1 MKRLDGK
8 VCIITGSNSGVG
20 AATAELFAREGAK
33 VVITARRVDK
43 LEEVANKIKAEGGE
57 VLAVRC
63 DVSNEDDVKSMFD
76 ALGKLDVVVNNAGI
90 AKDSDPMEK
99 SAEEF
104 LEVIKVNLLGTF
116 LVSKYAVNHVDK
128 GCIVNIS
135 STNALDTYYP
145 ESLDYDASK
154 AGVISLTHNFSL
166 YLKDRDIRVNVVCPD
181 WIDTDMNLGMDEEYK
196 KSLGVFLKPEE
207 VAKVVYDVSIDESV
221 NDAVIRVAD
230 NSVK

>member
-1 MKRLDGK
+1 MKVL
-8 VCIITGSNSGVG
+8 VTGGARGLGLAISLYYLKMGHSVVVNYNNSSDLALKLKSEYGD
-20 AATAELFAREGAK
+20 
-33 VVITARRVDK
+33 RVSI
-43 LEEVANKIKAEGGE
+43 VKA
-57 VLAVRC
+57 
-63 DVSNEDDVKSMFD
+63 DVSNEDDVKRMFD
-76 ALGKLDVVVNNAGI
+76 ALGKLDVVVNNVGI

-145 ESLDYDASK
+145 ESMDYDASK

-181 WIDTDMNLGMDEEYK
+181 WIDTDMNLEMDEEYK
-196 KSLGVFLKPEE
+196 KSLGVFLTPEE

-221 NDAVIRVAD
+221 NDAVIRVGD

>member
-1 MKRLDGK
+1 MKVL
-8 VCIITGSNSGVG
+8 VTGGARGLGLAISLYYLKMGHSVVVNYNNSSDLALKLKSEYGD
-20 AATAELFAREGAK
+20 
-33 VVITARRVDK
+33 RVSI
-43 LEEVANKIKAEGGE
+43 VKA
-57 VLAVRC
+57 
-63 DVSNEDDVKSMFD
+63 DVSNEDDVKRMFD

-90 AKDSDPMEK
+90 AKDSDPIEK

-145 ESLDYDASK
+145 ESMDYDASK

-221 NDAVIRVAD
+221 NDEVIRVGD

>member
-1 MKRLDGK
+1 MKVL
-8 VCIITGSNSGVG
+8 VTGGARGLGLAISLYYLKMGHSVVVNYNNSSDLALKLKSEYGD
-20 AATAELFAREGAK
+20 
-33 VVITARRVDK
+33 RVSI
-43 LEEVANKIKAEGGE
+43 VKA
-57 VLAVRC
+57 
-63 DVSNEDDVKSMFD
+63 DVSNEDDVKRMFD
-76 ALGKLDVVVNNAGI
+76 ALGKLDVVVNNAGM

-145 ESLDYDASK
+145 ESMDYDASK

-181 WIDTDMNLGMDEEYK
+181 WIDTDMNLEMDEEYK
-196 KSLGVFLKPEE
+196 KSLGVFLKPED

-221 NDAVIRVAD
+221 NDAVIRVGD

>member
-1 MKRLDGK
+1 MKVL
-8 VCIITGSNSGVG
+8 VTGGARGLGLAISLYYLKMGHSVVVNYNNSSDLALKLKSEYGD
-20 AATAELFAREGAK
+20 
-33 VVITARRVDK
+33 RVSI
-43 LEEVANKIKAEGGE
+43 VKA
-57 VLAVRC
+57 
-63 DVSNEDDVKSMFD
+63 DVSNEDDIKRMFD

-145 ESLDYDASK
+145 ESMDYDASK

-181 WIDTDMNLGMDEEYK
+181 WIDTDMNLEMDEEYK

-207 VAKVVYDVSIDESV
+207 VAKMVYDVSIDESV
-221 NDAVIRVAD
+221 NDAVIRVGD

>member
-1 MKRLDGK
+1 MNVL
-8 VCIITGSNSGVG
+8 VTGGARGLGLAISLYYLKMGHSVVVNYNNSDEMALKLKSEYGD
-20 AATAELFAREGAK
+20 
-33 VVITARRVDK
+33 RVS
-43 LEEVANKIKAEGGE
+43 I
-57 VLAVRC
+57 VRA
-63 DVSNEDDVKSMFD
+63 DVSNEDDVKRMFD

-128 GCIVNIS
+128 SCIVNIS

-145 ESLDYDASK
+145 ESMDYDASK

-196 KSLGVFLKPEE
+196 KSLGVFLKPED

-221 NDAVIRVAD
+221 NDAVIRVGD

>member
-1 MKRLDGK
+1 MKVL
-8 VCIITGSNSGVG
+8 VTGGARGLGLAISLYYLKMGHSVVVNYNNSNEMALKLKSEYGD
-20 AATAELFAREGAK
+20 
-33 VVITARRVDK
+33 RVSI
-43 LEEVANKIKAEGGE
+43 VKA
-57 VLAVRC
+57 
-63 DVSNEDDVKSMFD
+63 DVSNEDDVKRMFD

-145 ESLDYDASK
+145 ESMDYDASK

-181 WIDTDMNLGMDEEYK
+181 WIDTDMNLEMDEEYK

-221 NDAVIRVAD
+221 NDAVIRVGD

>member
-1 MKRLDGK
+1 MKVL
-8 VCIITGSNSGVG
+8 VTGGARGLGLAISLYYLKMGHSVVVNYNNSDEMALKLKSEYGD
-20 AATAELFAREGAK
+20 
-33 VVITARRVDK
+33 RVS
-43 LEEVANKIKAEGGE
+43 I
-57 VLAVRC
+57 VRA
-63 DVSNEDDVKSMFD
+63 DVSNEDDVKRMFD
-76 ALGKLDVVVNNAGI
+76 ALGKLDVIVNNAGI

-145 ESLDYDASK
+145 ESMDYDASK

-181 WIDTDMNLGMDEEYK
+181 WIDTDMNLEMDEEYK

-221 NDAVIRVAD
+221 NDAVIRVGD

>member
-1 MKRLDGK
+1 MKVL
-8 VCIITGSNSGVG
+8 VTGGARGLGLAISLYYLKMGHSVVVNYNNSSDLALKLKSEYGD
-20 AATAELFAREGAK
+20 
-33 VVITARRVDK
+33 RVSI
-43 LEEVANKIKAEGGE
+43 VKA
-57 VLAVRC
+57 
-63 DVSNEDDVKSMFD
+63 DVSNEDDVKRMFD
-76 ALGKLDVVVNNAGI
+76 ALGKLDGVVNNAGI

-145 ESLDYDASK
+145 ESMDYDASK

-196 KSLGVFLKPEE
+196 KSLGVFLNPEE
-207 VAKVVYDVSIDESV
+207 VAKVVYDVSIDESF
-221 NDAVIRVAD
+221 NDVVIRVGD

>member
-1 MKRLDGK
+1 MKVL
-8 VCIITGSNSGVG
+8 VTGGARGLGLAISLYYLKMGHSVVVNYNNSSDEMALKLKSEYGD
-20 AATAELFAREGAK
+20 
-33 VVITARRVDK
+33 RVSI
-43 LEEVANKIKAEGGE
+43 VKA
-57 VLAVRC
+57 
-63 DVSNEDDVKSMFD
+63 DVSNEDDVKRMFD

-90 AKDSDPMEK
+90 AKDCDPMEK

-145 ESLDYDASK
+145 ESMDYDASK

-166 YLKDRDIRVNVVCPD
+166 YLKGRDIRVNVVCPD
-181 WIDTDMNLGMDEEYK
+181 WIDTDMNLEMDEEYK
-196 KSLGVFLKPEE
+196 KSLGVFLKPED
-207 VAKVVYDVSIDESV
+207 VARVVYDVSIDESV
-221 NDAVIRVAD
+221 NDTVIRVGD

>member
-1 MKRLDGK
+1 MKVL
-8 VCIITGSNSGVG
+8 VTGGARGLGLAISLYYLKMGHSVVVNYNNSDEMALKLKSEYGD
-20 AATAELFAREGAK
+20 
-33 VVITARRVDK
+33 RVSI
-43 LEEVANKIKAEGGE
+43 VKA
-57 VLAVRC
+57 
-63 DVSNEDDVKSMFD
+63 DVSNEDDVKRMFD

-128 GCIVNIS
+128 SCIVNIS

-145 ESLDYDASK
+145 ESMDYDASK

-196 KSLGVFLKPEE
+196 KNLGVFLKPED

-221 NDAVIRVAD
+221 NDAVIRVGD

>member
-1 MKRLDGK
+1 MKVL
-8 VCIITGSNSGVG
+8 VTGGARGLGLAISLYYLKMGHSVVVNYNNSGDLALKLKSEYG
-20 AATAELFAREGAK
+20 D
-33 VVITARRVDK
+33 RVSI
-43 LEEVANKIKAEGGE
+43 IKA
-57 VLAVRC
+57 
-63 DVSNEDDVKSMFD
+63 DVSNEDDVKRMFD

-145 ESLDYDASK
+145 ESMDYDASK

-181 WIDTDMNLGMDEEYK
+181 WIDTDMNLEMDEEYK

-221 NDAVIRVAD
+221 NDAVIRVGD

>member
-1 MKRLDGK
+1 MKVL
-8 VCIITGSNSGVG
+8 VTGGARGLGLAISLYYLKMGHSVVVNYNNSSDLALKLKSEYGD
-20 AATAELFAREGAK
+20 
-33 VVITARRVDK
+33 RVSI
-43 LEEVANKIKAEGGE
+43 VKA
-57 VLAVRC
+57 
-63 DVSNEDDVKSMFD
+63 DVSNEDDVKRMFD

-145 ESLDYDASK
+145 ESMDYDASK

-196 KSLGVFLKPEE
+196 KSLGVFLKPED

-221 NDAVIRVAD
+221 NDAVIRVGD

>member
-1 MKRLDGK
+1 MKVL
-8 VCIITGSNSGVG
+8 VTGGARGLGLAISLYYLKMGHSVVVNYNNSSDLALKLKSEYGD
-20 AATAELFAREGAK
+20 
-33 VVITARRVDK
+33 RVS
-43 LEEVANKIKAEGGE
+43 IFKA
-57 VLAVRC
+57 
-63 DVSNEDDVKSMFD
+63 DVSNEDDVKRMFD

-145 ESLDYDASK
+145 ESMDYDASK

-221 NDAVIRVAD
+221 NDEVIRVGD

>member
-1 MKRLDGK
+1 MKVL
-8 VCIITGSNSGVG
+8 VTGGARGLGLAISLYYLKMGHSVVVNYNNSSDLALKLKSEYGD
-20 AATAELFAREGAK
+20 
-33 VVITARRVDK
+33 RVSI
-43 LEEVANKIKAEGGE
+43 VKA
-57 VLAVRC
+57 
-63 DVSNEDDVKSMFD
+63 DVSNEDDVKRMFD

-90 AKDSDPMEK
+90 AKDNDPMEK

-145 ESLDYDASK
+145 ESMDYDASK

-221 NDAVIRVAD
+221 NDVVIRVGD

>member
-1 MKRLDGK
+1 MKVL
-8 VCIITGSNSGVG
+8 VTGGARGLGLAISLYYLKMGHSVVVNYNNSSDLALKLKSEYGD
-20 AATAELFAREGAK
+20 
-33 VVITARRVDK
+33 RVSI
-43 LEEVANKIKAEGGE
+43 VKA
-57 VLAVRC
+57 
-63 DVSNEDDVKSMFD
+63 DVSNEDDVKRMFD

-145 ESLDYDASK
+145 ESMDYDASK

-181 WIDTDMNLGMDEEYK
+181 WIETDMNLGMDEEYK
-196 KSLGVFLKPEE
+196 KSLGVFLNPEE

-221 NDAVIRVAD
+221 NDAVIRVGD

>member
-1 MKRLDGK
+1 MKVL
-8 VCIITGSNSGVG
+8 VTGGARGLGLAISLYYLKMGHSVVVNYNNSSDLALKLKSEYGD
-20 AATAELFAREGAK
+20 
-33 VVITARRVDK
+33 RVSI
-43 LEEVANKIKAEGGE
+43 VKA
-57 VLAVRC
+57 
-63 DVSNEDDVKSMFD
+63 DVSNEDDVKRMFD

-90 AKDSDPMEK
+90 AKASDPMEK

-145 ESLDYDASK
+145 ESMDYDASK

-196 KSLGVFLKPEE
+196 KSLGVFLNPEE

-221 NDAVIRVAD
+221 NDAVIRVGD

>member
-1 MKRLDGK
+1 MKVL
-8 VCIITGSNSGVG
+8 VTGGARGLGLAISLYYLKMGHSVVVNYNNSDEMALKLKSEYGD
-20 AATAELFAREGAK
+20 
-33 VVITARRVDK
+33 RVS
-43 LEEVANKIKAEGGE
+43 I
-57 VLAVRC
+57 VRA
-63 DVSNEDDVKSMFD
+63 DVSNEDDVKRMFD

-145 ESLDYDASK
+145 ESIDYDASK

-181 WIDTDMNLGMDEEYK
+181 WIDTDMNLEMDEEYK

-221 NDAVIRVAD
+221 NDAVIRVGD

>member
-1 MKRLDGK
+1 MNVL
-8 VCIITGSNSGVG
+8 VTGGARGLGLAISLYYLKMGHSVVVNYNNSSDLALKLKSEYGD
-20 AATAELFAREGAK
+20 
-33 VVITARRVDK
+33 RVSI
-43 LEEVANKIKAEGGE
+43 VKA
-57 VLAVRC
+57 
-63 DVSNEDDVKSMFD
+63 DVSNEDDVKRMFD

-145 ESLDYDASK
+145 ESMDYDASK

-181 WIDTDMNLGMDEEYK
+181 WIDTDMNLEMDEEYK

-207 VAKVVYDVSIDESV
+207 VAKVVYDVSIDESI
-221 NDAVIRVAD
+221 NDAVIRVGD

>member
-1 MKRLDGK
+1 MKVL
-8 VCIITGSNSGVG
+8 VTGGARGLGLAISLYYLKMGHSVVVNYNNSSDLALKLKSEYGD
-20 AATAELFAREGAK
+20 
-33 VVITARRVDK
+33 RVSI
-43 LEEVANKIKAEGGE
+43 IKA
-57 VLAVRC
+57 
-63 DVSNEDDVKSMFD
+63 DVSNEDDVKRMFD

-145 ESLDYDASK
+145 ESMDYDASK

-181 WIDTDMNLGMDEEYK
+181 WIDTDMNLEMDEEYK
-196 KSLGVFLKPEE
+196 KSLGVFLKPED

-221 NDAVIRVAD
+221 NDAVIRVGD

>member
-1 MKRLDGK
+1 MKVL
-8 VCIITGSNSGVG
+8 VTGGARGLGLAISLYYLKMGHSVVVNYNNSSDLALKLKSEYGD
-20 AATAELFAREGAK
+20 
-33 VVITARRVDK
+33 RVSI
-43 LEEVANKIKAEGGE
+43 VKA
-57 VLAVRC
+57 
-63 DVSNEDDVKSMFD
+63 DVSNEDDVKRMFD

-145 ESLDYDASK
+145 ESMDYDASK
-154 AGVISLTHNFSL
+154 AGMISLTHNFSL

-196 KSLGVFLKPEE
+196 KSLGVFLNPEE

-221 NDAVIRVAD
+221 NDAVIRVGD

>member
-1 MKRLDGK
+1 MKVL
-8 VCIITGSNSGVG
+8 VTGGARGLGLAISLYYLKMGHSVVVNYNNSDEMALKLKSEYGD
-20 AATAELFAREGAK
+20 
-33 VVITARRVDK
+33 RVSI
-43 LEEVANKIKAEGGE
+43 VKA
-57 VLAVRC
+57 
-63 DVSNEDDVKSMFD
+63 DVSNEDDVKRMFD
-76 ALGKLDVVVNNAGI
+76 SLGKLDVVVNNAGI

-145 ESLDYDASK
+145 ESMDYDASK

-181 WIDTDMNLGMDEEYK
+181 WIDTDMNLEMDEEYK

-207 VAKVVYDVSIDESV
+207 VAKVVYDVSIDKSV
-221 NDAVIRVAD
+221 NDVVIRVGD

>member
-1 MKRLDGK
+1 MKVL
-8 VCIITGSNSGVG
+8 VTGGARGLGLAISLYYLKMGHSVVVNYNNSDEMALKLKSEYGD
-20 AATAELFAREGAK
+20 
-33 VVITARRVDK
+33 RVSI
-43 LEEVANKIKAEGGE
+43 VKA
-57 VLAVRC
+57 
-63 DVSNEDDVKSMFD
+63 DVSNEDDVKRMFD
-76 ALGKLDVVVNNAGI
+76 SLGKLDVVVNNAGI

-135 STNALDTYYP
+135 STNELDTYYP
-145 ESLDYDASK
+145 ESMDYDASK

-181 WIDTDMNLGMDEEYK
+181 WIDTDMNLEMDEEYK

-207 VAKVVYDVSIDESV
+207 VAKVVYDVSVDKSV
-221 NDAVIRVAD
+221 NDVVIRVGD

>member
-1 MKRLDGK
+1 MKVL
-8 VCIITGSNSGVG
+8 VTGGARGLGLAISLYYLKMGHSVVVNYNNSSDLALKLKSEYGD
-20 AATAELFAREGAK
+20 
-33 VVITARRVDK
+33 RVSI
-43 LEEVANKIKAEGGE
+43 VKA
-57 VLAVRC
+57 
-63 DVSNEDDVKSMFD
+63 DVSNEDDVKRMFD

-145 ESLDYDASK
+145 ESMDYDASK
-154 AGVISLTHNFSL
+154 AGVISLTHIFSL

-221 NDAVIRVAD
+221 NDAVIRVGD

>member
-1 MKRLDGK
+1 MKVL
-8 VCIITGSNSGVG
+8 VTGGARGLGLAISLYYLKMGHSVVVNYNNSDEMALKLKSEYGD
-20 AATAELFAREGAK
+20 
-33 VVITARRVDK
+33 RVSI
-43 LEEVANKIKAEGGE
+43 VKA
-57 VLAVRC
+57 
-63 DVSNEDDVKSMFD
+63 DVSNEDDVKKMFD

-90 AKDSDPMEK
+90 AKDCDPMEK

-145 ESLDYDASK
+145 ESMDYDASK

-181 WIDTDMNLGMDEEYK
+181 WIDTDMNLEMDEEYK
-196 KSLGVFLKPEE
+196 KSLGVFLTPEE

-221 NDAVIRVAD
+221 NDTVIRVGD

>member
-1 MKRLDGK
+1 MKVL
-8 VCIITGSNSGVG
+8 VTGGARGLGLAISLYYLKMGHSVVVNYNNSSDLALKLKSEYGD
-20 AATAELFAREGAK
+20 
-33 VVITARRVDK
+33 RVSI
-43 LEEVANKIKAEGGE
+43 VKA
-57 VLAVRC
+57 
-63 DVSNEDDVKSMFD
+63 DVYNEDDVKRMFN

-145 ESLDYDASK
+145 ESMDYDASK

-207 VAKVVYDVSIDESV
+207 VAKVVYDVSIDESF
-221 NDAVIRVAD
+221 NDVVIRVGD

>member
-1 MKRLDGK
+1 MKVL
-8 VCIITGSNSGVG
+8 VTGGARGLGLAISLYYLKMGHSVVVNYNNSSDLALKLKSEYGD
-20 AATAELFAREGAK
+20 
-33 VVITARRVDK
+33 RVSI
-43 LEEVANKIKAEGGE
+43 VKA
-57 VLAVRC
+57 
-63 DVSNEDDVKSMFD
+63 DVSNEDEVKRMFD

-145 ESLDYDASK
+145 ESMDYDASK

-196 KSLGVFLKPEE
+196 KSLGVFLNPEE

-221 NDAVIRVAD
+221 NDAVIRVGD

>member
-1 MKRLDGK
+1 MKVL
-8 VCIITGSNSGVG
+8 VTGGARGLGLAISLYYLKMGHSVVVNYNNSDEM
-20 AATAELFAREGAK
+20 AL
-33 VVITARRVDK
+33 K
-43 LEEVANKIKAEGGE
+43 LKSEYGDRGSIVKG
-57 VLAVRC
+57 
-63 DVSNEDDVKSMFD
+63 DVSNEDDVKRMFD
-76 ALGKLDVVVNNAGI
+76 ALGKLDVVVNKAGI

-145 ESLDYDASK
+145 ESMDYDASK

-196 KSLGVFLKPEE
+196 KSLGVFLNPEE

-221 NDAVIRVAD
+221 NDAVIRVGD

>member
-1 MKRLDGK
+1 MKVL
-8 VCIITGSNSGVG
+8 VTGGARGLGLAISLYYLKMGHSVVVNYNNSSDLALKLKSEYGD
-20 AATAELFAREGAK
+20 
-33 VVITARRVDK
+33 RVSI
-43 LEEVANKIKAEGGE
+43 VKA
-57 VLAVRC
+57 
-63 DVSNEDDVKSMFD
+63 DVSNEDDVKRMFD

-145 ESLDYDASK
+145 ESMDYDASK

-166 YLKDRDIRVNVVCPD
+166 YLKGRDIRVNVVCPD

-221 NDAVIRVAD
+221 NDVVIRVGD

>member
-1 MKRLDGK
+1 MKVL
-8 VCIITGSNSGVG
+8 VTGGARGLGLAISLYYLKMGHSVVVNYNNSDEMALKLKSEYGD
-20 AATAELFAREGAK
+20 
-33 VVITARRVDK
+33 RVSI
-43 LEEVANKIKAEGGE
+43 VKA
-57 VLAVRC
+57 
-63 DVSNEDDVKSMFD
+63 DVSNEDDVKKMFD

-145 ESLDYDASK
+145 ESMDYDASK

-181 WIDTDMNLGMDEEYK
+181 WIDTDMNLEMDEEYK

-207 VAKVVYDVSIDESV
+207 VAKVVYDVSIDESI
-221 NDAVIRVAD
+221 NDAVIRVGD

>member
-1 MKRLDGK
+1 MKVL
-8 VCIITGSNSGVG
+8 VTGGARGLGLAISLYYLKMGHSVVVNYNNSSDLALKLKSEYGD
-20 AATAELFAREGAK
+20 
-33 VVITARRVDK
+33 RVSI
-43 LEEVANKIKAEGGE
+43 VKA
-57 VLAVRC
+57 
-63 DVSNEDDVKSMFD
+63 DVSNEDDVKRMFD

-145 ESLDYDASK
+145 ESMDYDASK

-181 WIDTDMNLGMDEEYK
+181 WIDTDMNLEMDEEYK
-196 KSLGVFLKPEE
+196 KSLGVFLKPED
-207 VAKVVYDVSIDESV
+207 VAKVVYDASIDESV
-221 NDAVIRVAD
+221 NDVVIRVGD

>member
-1 MKRLDGK
+1 MKVL
-8 VCIITGSNSGVG
+8 VTGGARGLGLAISLYYLKMGHSVVVNYNNSDEMALKLKSEYGD
-20 AATAELFAREGAK
+20 
-33 VVITARRVDK
+33 RVSI
-43 LEEVANKIKAEGGE
+43 VKA
-57 VLAVRC
+57 
-63 DVSNEDDVKSMFD
+63 DVSNEDDVKRMFD

-145 ESLDYDASK
+145 ESIDYDASK

-181 WIDTDMNLGMDEEYK
+181 WIDTDMNLEMDEEYK
-196 KSLGVFLKPEE
+196 KSLGVFLKPED

-221 NDAVIRVAD
+221 NDAVIRVGD

>member
-1 MKRLDGK
+1 MKVL
-8 VCIITGSNSGVG
+8 VTGGARGLGLAISLYYLKMGHSVVVNYNNSDEMALKLKSEYGD
-20 AATAELFAREGAK
+20 
-33 VVITARRVDK
+33 RVSI
-43 LEEVANKIKAEGGE
+43 VKA
-57 VLAVRC
+57 
-63 DVSNEDDVKSMFD
+63 DVSNEDDVKRMFD

-145 ESLDYDASK
+145 ESMDYDASK

-221 NDAVIRVAD
+221 NDVVIRVGD

>member
-1 MKRLDGK
+1 MKVL
-8 VCIITGSNSGVG
+8 VTGGARGLGLAISLYYLKMGHSVVVNYNNSDEMALKLKSEYGD
-20 AATAELFAREGAK
+20 
-33 VVITARRVDK
+33 RVSI
-43 LEEVANKIKAEGGE
+43 VKA
-57 VLAVRC
+57 
-63 DVSNEDDVKSMFD
+63 DVSNEDDVKKMFD

-128 GCIVNIS
+128 GCIVNVS

-145 ESLDYDASK
+145 ESMDYDASK

-196 KSLGVFLKPEE
+196 KSLGVFLKPED

-221 NDAVIRVAD
+221 NDEVIRVGD

>member
-1 MKRLDGK
+1 MNVLVPGGARGLGLAISLYYLKMGHS
-8 VCIITGSNSGVG
+8 VVVNYNNSSDLALKLKSEYGD
-20 AATAELFAREGAK
+20 
-33 VVITARRVDK
+33 RVSI
-43 LEEVANKIKAEGGE
+43 VKA
-57 VLAVRC
+57 
-63 DVSNEDDVKSMFD
+63 DVSNEDDVKRMFD
-76 ALGKLDVVVNNAGI
+76 ALGKLDVVVNNSGI

-145 ESLDYDASK
+145 ESMDYDASK

-166 YLKDRDIRVNVVCPD
+166 YLKDRGIRVNVVWPD

-221 NDAVIRVAD
+221 NDAVIRVGD

>member
-1 MKRLDGK
+1 MKVL
-8 VCIITGSNSGVG
+8 VTGGARGLGLAISLYYLKMGHSVVVNYNNSDEMALKLKSEYGD
-20 AATAELFAREGAK
+20 
-33 VVITARRVDK
+33 RVSI
-43 LEEVANKIKAEGGE
+43 VKA
-57 VLAVRC
+57 
-63 DVSNEDDVKSMFD
+63 DVSNEDDVKRMFD
-76 ALGKLDVVVNNAGI
+76 SLGKLDVVVNNVGI

-145 ESLDYDASK
+145 ESMDYDASK

-181 WIDTDMNLGMDEEYK
+181 WIDTDMNLEMDEEYK

-207 VAKVVYDVSIDESV
+207 VAKVVYDVSVDKSV
-221 NDAVIRVAD
+221 NDVVIRVGD

>member
-1 MKRLDGK
+1 MKVL
-8 VCIITGSNSGVG
+8 VTGGARGLGLAISLYYLKMGHSVVVNYNNSSDLALKLKSEYGD
-20 AATAELFAREGAK
+20 
-33 VVITARRVDK
+33 RVSI
-43 LEEVANKIKAEGGE
+43 VKA
-57 VLAVRC
+57 
-63 DVSNEDDVKSMFD
+63 DVSNEDDVKRMFD

-145 ESLDYDASK
+145 ESMDYDASK

-181 WIDTDMNLGMDEEYK
+181 WIDTDMNLEMDEEYK

-207 VAKVVYDVSIDESV
+207 VAKVVYDVSIDEGV
-221 NDAVIRVAD
+221 NDAVIRVGD

>member
-1 MKRLDGK
+1 MKVL
-8 VCIITGSNSGVG
+8 VTGGARGLGLAISLYYLKMGHSVVVNYNNSSDLALKLKSEYGD
-20 AATAELFAREGAK
+20 
-33 VVITARRVDK
+33 RVSI
-43 LEEVANKIKAEGGE
+43 VKA
-57 VLAVRC
+57 
-63 DVSNEDDVKSMFD
+63 DVSNEDDVKRMFD
-76 ALGKLDVVVNNAGI
+76 ALGKLDVVVNNSGI

-145 ESLDYDASK
+145 ESMDYDASK

-166 YLKDRDIRVNVVCPD
+166 YLKGRDIRVNVVCPD

-221 NDAVIRVAD
+221 NDVVIRVGD

>member
-1 MKRLDGK
+1 MKVL
-8 VCIITGSNSGVG
+8 VTGGTRGLGLAISLYYLKMGHSVVVNYNNSSDLALKLKSEYGD
-20 AATAELFAREGAK
+20 
-33 VVITARRVDK
+33 RVSI
-43 LEEVANKIKAEGGE
+43 VKA
-57 VLAVRC
+57 
-63 DVSNEDDVKSMFD
+63 DVSNEDDVKRMFD

-145 ESLDYDASK
+145 ESMDYDASK

-196 KSLGVFLKPEE
+196 KSLGVFLNPEE
-207 VAKVVYDVSIDESV
+207 VAKVVYDVSIDKSV
-221 NDAVIRVAD
+221 NDIVIRVGD

>member
-1 MKRLDGK
+1 MKVL
-8 VCIITGSNSGVG
+8 VTGGARGLGLAISLYYLKMGHSVVVNYNNSSDLALKLKSEYGD
-20 AATAELFAREGAK
+20 
-33 VVITARRVDK
+33 RVSI
-43 LEEVANKIKAEGGE
+43 VKA
-57 VLAVRC
+57 
-63 DVSNEDDVKSMFD
+63 DVSNEDDVKRMFD

-221 NDAVIRVAD
+221 NDVVIRVGD

>member
-1 MKRLDGK
+1 MKVL
-8 VCIITGSNSGVG
+8 VTGGARGLGFAISLYYLKMGHSVVVNYNNSSDLALKLKSEYGD
-20 AATAELFAREGAK
+20 
-33 VVITARRVDK
+33 RVSI
-43 LEEVANKIKAEGGE
+43 VKA
-57 VLAVRC
+57 
-63 DVSNEDDVKSMFD
+63 DVSNEDDVKRMFD

-145 ESLDYDASK
+145 ESMDYDASK

-207 VAKVVYDVSIDESV
+207 VAKVVYDVSIDKSV
-221 NDAVIRVAD
+221 NDVVIRVGD
-230 NSVK
+230 NCVK